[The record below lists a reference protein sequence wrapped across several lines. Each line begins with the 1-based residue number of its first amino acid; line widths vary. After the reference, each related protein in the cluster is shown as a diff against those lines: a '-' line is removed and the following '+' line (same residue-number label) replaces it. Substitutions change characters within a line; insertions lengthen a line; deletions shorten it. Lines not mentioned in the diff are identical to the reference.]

1 MNFTGRTAI
10 ITGAGS
16 ERGFGRTT
24 ALLMAERY
32 CDIIATDLDVAGAE
46 QTAQIVRERT
56 GRKAIGLGVNVA
68 DAGSVEAM
76 MKAAVQEFGHID
88 ILVNNAGYTQQKKL
102 LEISLEDW
110 QSLLAVN
117 LTGVFLCCKA
127 VIPHMLTNKY
137 GRIVNISSLGGKN
150 GGVTGGGHYC
160 ASKAGV
166 IGFSKCAAKE
176 MAQYGITVN
185 CVAPGASKTDIGGI
199 KFEEKYVPADIPM
212 GRRGEREEIAFAIA
226 FLASEQAGYITG
238 ATIDVNG
245 GAYMD

>member
-1 MNFTGRTAI
+1 MNFTGRTAV

-24 ALLMAERY
+24 ALMMAERG
-32 CDIIATDLDVAGAE
+32 CDIIAADLDAAGAK
-46 QTAQIVRERT
+46 QTAQIVREKT
-56 GRKAIGLGVNVA
+56 GRKASGLAVNVA
-68 DAGSVEAM
+68 DAASIEAM
-76 MKAAVQEFGHID
+76 MKAAVQEFGRID

-102 LEISLEDW
+102 MEISLEDW
-110 QSLLAVN
+110 QNLLAVN
-117 LTGVFLCCKA
+117 LTGVFLCCQA
-127 VIPHMLTNKY
+127 VIPHMLENRY
-137 GRIVNISSLGGKN
+137 GRIVNISSLGAKN

-166 IGFSKCAAKE
+166 IGFSKCVAKE
-176 MAQYGITVN
+176 VAQKGITVN

-199 KFEEKYVPADIPM
+199 KFEEKYIPADIPM
-212 GRRGEREEIAFAIA
+212 GRRGEREDIAFAVA
-226 FLASEQAGYITG
+226 FLACEQAGYITG